1 MGSPQATRTNGGWHD
16 RDMPT
21 IADLAARI
29 ALLEPSCGP
38 SRLVAV
44 DGPGGSGKTTFAGL
58 LSGALNGAP
67 VVHSDDFP
75 IPWDQGPESWF
86 SYLTRDVLEPLQNG
100 SKASFRRYD
109 WRRGVYAERVEVP
122 AAAVVI
128 VEGVS
133 VGRASC
139 PAAARVWVEAPRE
152 VRQARVLARDGAEH
166 ADDWVTWTA
175 AEDAWFARNPVV
187 PDARVDGLTFEV
199 VWP

>member
-1 MGSPQATRTNGGWHD
+1 
-16 RDMPT
+16 MPT

-86 SYLTRDVLEPLQNG
+86 SHLTRDVLRPLQNG
-100 SKASFRRYD
+100 SNASFRRYD
-109 WRRGVYAERVEVP
+109 WRRGVHAERVEVP

-139 PAAARVWVEAPRE
+139 PAAIRVWVEVPRE
-152 VRQARVLARDGAEH
+152 LRRARVLARDGAEH
-166 ADDWVTWTA
+166 TADWVTWTA

-187 PDARVDGLTFEV
+187 PDARVDGVTFEV
-199 VWP
+199 VWA

>member
-1 MGSPQATRTNGGWHD
+1 
-16 RDMPT
+16 MPT

-86 SYLTRDVLEPLQNG
+86 SHLTRDVLQPLQRAT
-100 SKASFRRYD
+100 KATFLRYD
-109 WRRGVYAERVEVP
+109 WRTGTYAEQVEVP
-122 AAAVVI
+122 PATVVI

-133 VGRASC
+133 VARAEC
-139 PAAARVWVEAPRE
+139 PAALRVWVEVARE
-152 VRQARVLARDGAEH
+152 VRRARVLARDGVEH
-166 ADDWVTWTA
+166 VDNWATWTA

-187 PDARVDGLTFEV
+187 PDARVEGTTFEV
-199 VWP
+199 AWP